1 MSNIVYE
8 TGSTISHFRLGQMLG
23 QGGMGSVFLA
33 EALTLSRPV
42 AIKFMNRELVAQQ
55 ANPQLRENI
64 EQRFIREAKSAA
76 VINHPNLAQIY
87 EANFDSDTWFI
98 AMEFIDGASIAD
110 QLEKNSVYAI
120 PQIIGIARQTISG
133 LKFAWDSYKIIHR
146 DIKPQNIMITTNVMI
161 MNIMMLNMIIIIII
175 LITQ

>member
-33 EALTLSRPV
+33 EDLTLSRPV

-110 QLEKNSVYAI
+110 HLEKNSVYAI
-120 PQIIGIARQTISG
+120 P
-133 LKFAWDSYKIIHR
+133 
-146 DIKPQNIMITTNVMI
+146 
-161 MNIMMLNMIIIIII
+161 
-175 LITQ
+175 